1 MITSEQIGRQWS
13 DERIAWLDWL
23 NGDESAIVHTPVGHR
38 YTIVIISEIKR
49 RLLQPLSAAHRLRFL
64 EFLDSHTDLVLT
76 AEAIASIEP
85 MCDEALEMVE
95 EARKLGAAKALDIFA
110 RWEGFNAFVALNPS
124 ILTAI
129 KMSAGR
135 CHRPR
140 SDSNCKEK

>member
-1 MITSEQIGRQWS
+1 MITSEQIGRQSS
-13 DERIAWLDWL
+13 DERIAWLDSL

-64 EFLDSHTDLVLT
+64 EFLDSHIDLVLT
-76 AEAIASIEP
+76 AEAIAAVEP

-95 EARKLGAAKALDIFA
+95 EARKLGAAKALDVFA
-110 RWEGFNAFVALNPS
+110 RWEIFNAFVALNPS

-140 SDSNCKEK
+140 SDSN

>member
-1 MITSEQIGRQWS
+1 MITSEQIGRQSS
-13 DERIAWLDWL
+13 DERIAWLDSL

-76 AEAIASIEP
+76 AEAIAAIEP

-95 EARKLGAAKALDIFA
+95 EARKLGAAKALDVFA
-110 RWEGFNAFVALNPS
+110 RWEVFNAFVALNPS

-129 KMSAGR
+129 KMSTSR
-135 CHRPR
+135 SRPF
-140 SDSNCKEK
+140 SKGALQ